1 MTKYTFRTIVAPDA
15 VRAGFTV
22 LRDGLGS
29 SDKELMQAIWNL
41 TMRNIEEV
49 QEEVQALK
57 VLTARAKEE
66 MKEIKAAAKLRMK
79 EEKLNTKEVVDV
91 ESIIIH

>member
-29 SDKELMQAIWNL
+29 SDKELMQAIWNI

-66 MKEIKAAAKLRMK
+66 MKEVKAAAKLRMK
-79 EEKLNTKEVVDV
+79 EEKLITGEVMDV
-91 ESIIIH
+91 ECISIN